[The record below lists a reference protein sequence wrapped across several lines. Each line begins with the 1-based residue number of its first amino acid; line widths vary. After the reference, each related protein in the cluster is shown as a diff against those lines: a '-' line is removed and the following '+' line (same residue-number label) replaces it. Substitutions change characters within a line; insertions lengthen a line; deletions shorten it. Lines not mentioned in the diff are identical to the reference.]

1 MRCLEQTGDAAA
13 ARAVASRI
21 LIALLILPLLAVG
34 QAQAQYAGAWPPPKK
49 FAAGACV
56 TACPG
61 GYEDRGRDCV
71 YRNQS
76 R

>member
-1 MRCLEQTGDAAA
+1 MRCLEGIG
-13 ARAVASRI
+13 RASANPAI
-21 LIALLILPLLAVG
+21 MAKALIALLILPLLAAG
-34 QAQAQYAGAWPPPKK
+34 PAQAQVAGACPPPKK
-49 FAAGACV
+49 LAAGACV

>member
-1 MRCLEQTGDAAA
+1 MRCLEGIG
-13 ARAVASRI
+13 RASASPAI
-21 LIALLILPLLAVG
+21 MAKALIALLILPLLAAG
-34 QAQAQYAGAWPPPKK
+34 PAQAQVAGACPPPKK
-49 FAAGACV
+49 LAAGACV

>member
-1 MRCLEQTGDAAA
+1 MDVMARRLGGIDPVRSGGIRAAA
-13 ARAVASRI
+13 
-21 LIALLILPLLAVG
+21 LLVLLAAVP
-34 QAQAQYAGAWPPPKK
+34 AQAQYAASCPPPKK

-61 GYEDRGRDCV
+61 GYEDRGPVCV
-71 YRNQS
+71 YRNTS

>member
-1 MRCLEQTGDAAA
+1 MMAK
-13 ARAVASRI
+13 V
-21 LIALLILPLLAVG
+21 LIALLILPLLAAVPAE
-34 QAQAQYAGAWPPPKK
+34 AQVAGACPPPKK
-49 FAAGACV
+49 LAAGACV

>member
-1 MRCLEQTGDAAA
+1 MRCLEQIGEASA

-21 LIALLILPLLAVG
+21 LFAALILPLLMAVPV
-34 QAQAQYAGAWPPPKK
+34 QAQVAGACPPPKK
-49 FAAGACV
+49 LAAGACV